1 MMFLP
6 GLQMTNTLI
15 FIMQSVKLLKP
26 LEKPLIVM
34 NYMIVFANGERY
46 SEMNFRLR
54 PNLQR
59 ITLQQVSHIVPKNH
73 LLFQKEDL
81 HKWNRNKF

>member
-1 MMFLP
+1 
-6 GLQMTNTLI
+6 MTNTLI
-15 FIMQSVKLLKP
+15 FMMQSVKLLKP

>member
-1 MMFLP
+1 MIKF
-6 GLQMTNTLI
+6 
-15 FIMQSVKLLKP
+15 VKLLKP

-34 NYMIVFANGERY
+34 NYMIVFANGESY
-46 SEMNFRLR
+46 SEMNSRLR

-59 ITLQQVSHIVPKNH
+59 ITLQRASHIVPKNH